1 MSENEALFSIPNWS
15 LGYRDK
21 NSIIMI
27 ITSKILSSHPELTHG
42 ISTRFADE
50 PPFYN
55 NLSKH
60 VGDNPETIS
69 KNRARFFGSLGIAEA
84 SLVHA
89 NQIHSDGVSIV
100 TKPGLYP
107 NTDALITSQKG
118 LNLVI
123 SVADCMPVMI
133 YDESNH
139 VIANIHSGWRGTQ
152 KNIAGKTIS
161 IMKTDFHSKP
171 AELIIFMG
179 PAISKPNFEVDKDV
193 ADMFPAEYVSPKPN
207 SEGKF
212 IVDTGRMVYES
223 LLAAGVPA
231 KNIEQFPGCTYDTPN
246 LHSYRR
252 DKSGSGRMFAV
263 LGMKE

>member
-1 MSENEALFSIPNWS
+1 
-15 LGYRDK
+15 
-21 NSIIMI
+21 MI
-27 ITSKILSSHPELTHG
+27 ITSKILSSHKELTHG
-42 ISTRFADE
+42 ISTRFPDE
-50 PPFYN
+50 PPFHN

-60 VGDNPETIS
+60 VGDEHDIVM
-69 KNRARFFGSLGIAEA
+69 KNRARFFGSLGIAETT
-84 SLVHA
+84 LVHG
-89 NQIHSDGVSIV
+89 NQVHSDGVSIV

-133 YDESNH
+133 YDKTNG

-152 KNIAGKTIS
+152 KNIVGKTIS
-161 IMKTDFHSKP
+161 IMKTYFHSNP
-171 AELIIFMG
+171 AELVIFTG

-193 ADMFPAEYVSPKPN
+193 ADMFPPEYVSPKPN

-212 IVDTGRMVYES
+212 IVDTGRMVYAS

-231 KNIEQFPGCTYDTPN
+231 KSIEQFPGCTYDTPY

-263 LGMKE
+263 LGMK

>member
-1 MSENEALFSIPNWS
+1 
-15 LGYRDK
+15 
-21 NSIIMI
+21 MI
-27 ITSKILSSHPELTHG
+27 ITSKILSSHPEIIHG
-42 ISTRFADE
+42 ISTRFTGE

-55 NLSKH
+55 NLSKSIE
-60 VGDNPETIS
+60 DNPETIS

-89 NQIHSDGVSIV
+89 NQVHSDGISIV

-107 NTDALITSQKG
+107 ATDALITSQKG

-133 YDESNH
+133 YDKTNG

-152 KNIAGKTIS
+152 KNIVGKTIS
-161 IMKTDFHSKP
+161 IMQNEFASKP
-171 AELIIFMG
+171 ADLLVFMG

-193 ADMFPAEYVSPKPN
+193 ADMFPPEYVSQKPK
-207 SEGKF
+207 SDGKF
-212 IVDTGRMVYES
+212 IVDTGRMVYQS
-223 LLAAGVPA
+223 LLSAGVPA
-231 KNIEQFPGCTYDTPN
+231 KSIELSTECTFESAH

-252 DKSGSGRMFAV
+252 DKTRSGRMFAV
-263 LGMKE
+263 IGMKV

>member
-1 MSENEALFSIPNWS
+1 
-15 LGYRDK
+15 
-21 NSIIMI
+21 MI
-27 ITSKILSSHPELTHG
+27 ITSKILSSHPELIHG

-55 NLSKH
+55 NLSKSIN
-60 VGDNPETIS
+60 DNPETIS

-89 NQIHSDGVSIV
+89 NQVHSDGVSIV

-123 SVADCMPVMI
+123 SIADCMPVMI
-133 YDESNH
+133 YDKTNG

-152 KNIAGKTIS
+152 KNIVGKTIS
-161 IMKTDFHSKP
+161 IMKADFGSNPVK
-171 AELIIFMG
+171 LLVFTG

-193 ADMFPAEYVSPKPN
+193 AEMFPEKYVSPKLNTP
-207 SEGKF
+207 GKF
-212 IVDTGRMVYES
+212 IVDTGKMVYEC
-223 LLAAGVPA
+223 LLEAGVQVN
-231 KNIEQFPGCTYDTPN
+231 NIEQYPECTFDNAY

-252 DKSGSGRMFAV
+252 DKSVSGRMFAV
-263 LGMKE
+263 LGMKIQ

>member
-1 MSENEALFSIPNWS
+1 LLLQGVPLNKLAATADWKTGVCLQTPSEDTGKQIL
-15 LGYRDK
+15 K
-21 NSIIMI
+21 NSRLRSSHLNTI
-27 ITSKILSSHPELTHG
+27 ITHRATHG

-60 VGDNPETIS
+60 VGDEPETIS

-89 NQIHSDGVSIV
+89 NQVHSDGVSIV

-107 NTDALITSQKG
+107 NTDGLITSLKG

-133 YDESNH
+133 YDQSNH

-152 KNIAGKTIS
+152 KNIVGKTIS
-161 IMKTDFHSKP
+161 IMKTDFNSKP
-171 AELIIFMG
+171 AELIVFMG

-207 SEGKF
+207 STNLLLIPCF
-212 IVDTGRMVYES
+212 SS
-223 LLAAGVPA
+223 LFRRRAG
-231 KNIEQFPGCTYDTPN
+231 KNIEQFL
-246 LHSYRR
+246 LH
-252 DKSGSGRMFAV
+252 
-263 LGMKE
+263 L

>member
-1 MSENEALFSIPNWS
+1 
-15 LGYRDK
+15 
-21 NSIIMI
+21 MI
-27 ITSKILSSHPELTHG
+27 ITSKILASHKELTHG
-42 ISTRFADE
+42 ISTRFPDE

-60 VGDNPETIS
+60 VGDEHDTVM
-69 KNRARFFGSLGIAEA
+69 KNRARFFGSLGIAETT
-84 SLVHA
+84 LVHG
-89 NQIHSDGVSIV
+89 NQVHADGVSIV

-133 YDESNH
+133 YDKTNG

-161 IMKTDFHSKP
+161 IMKTDFHSNP
-171 AELIIFMG
+171 AELIVFMR

-207 SEGKF
+207 SEGKY
-212 IVDTGRMVYES
+212 IVDTGKMVLVS
-223 LLAAGVPA
+223 LLTAGVPA
-231 KNIEQFPGCTYDTPN
+231 KSIEQFPGCTYDTPH

-252 DKSGSGRMFAV
+252 DRSGSGRMFAV
-263 LGMKE
+263 LGMK

>member
-1 MSENEALFSIPNWS
+1 
-15 LGYRDK
+15 
-21 NSIIMI
+21 MI
-27 ITSKILSSHPELTHG
+27 ITSKILASHKELTHG
-42 ISTRFADE
+42 ISTRFPDE

-60 VGDNPETIS
+60 VGDEHDTVM
-69 KNRARFFGSLGIAEA
+69 KNRARFFGSLGIAETT
-84 SLVHA
+84 LIHGNQVHA
-89 NQIHSDGVSIV
+89 DGVSIV
-100 TKPGLYP
+100 AKPGLYP

-133 YDESNH
+133 YDKTNG

-161 IMKTDFHSKP
+161 IMITDFHSNP
-171 AELIIFMG
+171 AELVVFMG

-212 IVDTGRMVYES
+212 IVDTGKMVLAS
-223 LLAAGVPA
+223 LLATGVPA
-231 KNIEQFPGCTYDTPN
+231 KSIEQFPGCTYDTPH

-252 DKSGSGRMFAV
+252 DRSGSGRMFAV
-263 LGMKE
+263 LGMK

>member
-1 MSENEALFSIPNWS
+1 
-15 LGYRDK
+15 
-21 NSIIMI
+21 MI
-27 ITSKILSSHPELTHG
+27 ITSKILSSQPELIHG
-42 ISTRFADE
+42 VSTRFADE

-55 NLSKH
+55 NLSKTIN
-60 VGDNPETIS
+60 DNPETIS

-89 NQIHSDGVSIV
+89 NQVHADGVSIV

-107 NTDALITSQKG
+107 ATDALITSQKG

-123 SVADCMPVMI
+123 SIADCMPVML
-133 YDESNH
+133 YDKANG

-152 KNIAGKTIS
+152 KNIAAKTIS
-161 IMKTDFHSKP
+161 IMQNEFASNP
-171 AELIIFMG
+171 ADLLVFMG

-207 SEGKF
+207 SDGKF
-212 IVDTGRMVYES
+212 IVDTGSMVYSS
-223 LLAAGVPA
+223 LLSAGVPA
-231 KNIEQFPGCTYDTPN
+231 KNIEQFPGCTFDTPH

>member
-1 MSENEALFSIPNWS
+1 M
-15 LGYRDK
+15 GYRDK

-50 PPFYN
+50 PPFHN
-55 NLSKH
+55 NLSKTIN
-60 VGDNPETIS
+60 DNPETIS

-89 NQIHSDGVSIV
+89 NQVHSDGVSVV

-123 SVADCMPVMI
+123 SVADCMPVML
-133 YDESNH
+133 YDKSNH

-152 KNIAGKTIS
+152 KNIVGKTIS
-161 IMKTDFHSKP
+161 IMKTDFISKP
-171 AELIIFMG
+171 AGLLVFMG

-193 ADMFPAEYVSPKPN
+193 AEMFLAEYVSPKPN

-212 IVDTGRMVYES
+212 IVDTVRMVYES

>member
-1 MSENEALFSIPNWS
+1 
-15 LGYRDK
+15 
-21 NSIIMI
+21 MI
-27 ITSKILSSHPELTHG
+27 ITSKILSSHIELTHG
-42 ISTRFADE
+42 ISTRFVDE
-50 PPFYN
+50 PPYYN

-60 VGDNPETIS
+60 VGDEPETIS

-89 NQIHSDGVSIV
+89 NQVHSDGVSIV

-123 SVADCMPVMI
+123 SIADCMPVMI
-133 YDESNH
+133 YDKTNG

-152 KNIAGKTIS
+152 KNIVGKTIS
-161 IMKTDFHSKP
+161 IMKTDLHSKP
-171 AELIIFMG
+171 AELIVFMG

-193 ADMFPAEYVSPKPN
+193 AEMFPAEYVSQKPK
-207 SEGKF
+207 SESKF
-212 IVDTGRMVYES
+212 IVDTGRVVYES
-223 LLAAGVPA
+223 LLLAGVPA
-231 KNIEQFPGCTYDTPN
+231 NNIEQYPECTFDN
-246 LHSYRR
+246 AHLHSYRR

>member
-1 MSENEALFSIPNWS
+1 
-15 LGYRDK
+15 
-21 NSIIMI
+21 MI
-27 ITSKILSSHPELTHG
+27 ITSKILSSHKELTHG

-50 PPFYN
+50 PPFCN

-60 VGDNPETIS
+60 VGDEHDTVM

-84 SLVHA
+84 SLVHG
-89 NQIHSDGVSIV
+89 NQVHSDGVSIV

-107 NTDALITSQKG
+107 NTDALITAQIG

-133 YDESNH
+133 YDKTNG

-161 IMKTDFHSKP
+161 IMKTDFHSNP
-171 AELIIFMG
+171 AELIVFMG

-193 ADMFPAEYVSPKPN
+193 AEMFPAEYVSPKQNTP
-207 SEGKF
+207 GKF
-212 IVDTGRMVYES
+212 IVDTGKMVLAS
-223 LLAAGVPA
+223 LLTAGVPA
-231 KNIEQFPGCTYDTPN
+231 KNIEQYPECTFDN
-246 LHSYRR
+246 SHLHSYRR

>member
-1 MSENEALFSIPNWS
+1 
-15 LGYRDK
+15 
-21 NSIIMI
+21 MI
-27 ITSKILSSHPELTHG
+27 ITSRILSSLPEIIHG
-42 ISTRFADE
+42 ISTRFAGE

-55 NLSKH
+55 NLSKS
-60 VGDNPETIS
+60 VGDERDTIM
-69 KNRARFFGSLGIAEA
+69 KNRARFFGSLGIAET

-89 NQIHSDGVSIV
+89 NQVHSDGVSIV

-123 SVADCMPVMI
+123 SIADCMPVMI
-133 YDESNH
+133 YDRSNG
-139 VIANIHSGWRGTQ
+139 VIANIHTGWRGTQ
-152 KNIAGKTIS
+152 KNIVGKTIS
-161 IMKTDFHSKP
+161 LMKSDFGTKP
-171 AELIIFMG
+171 EELAVFTG

-193 ADMFPAEYVSPKPN
+193 ADMFPAEYVSPKPGAD
-207 SEGKF
+207 GKF
-212 IVDTGRMVYES
+212 IIDTGKMVYSS

-231 KNIEQFPGCTYDTPN
+231 VNIEQSSECTFESAH

-263 LGMKE
+263 IGMKE

>member
-1 MSENEALFSIPNWS
+1 
-15 LGYRDK
+15 
-21 NSIIMI
+21 MI
-27 ITSKILSSHPELTHG
+27 ITSKILSSYTELTHG

-55 NLSKH
+55 NLSKSIN
-60 VGDNPETIS
+60 DNPEIIS

-89 NQIHSDGVSIV
+89 NQVHSDGVSIV

-107 NTDALITSQKG
+107 YTDALITSQKG

-133 YDESNH
+133 YDRSNH

-152 KNIAGKTIS
+152 KNIAGKTIL
-161 IMKTDFHSKP
+161 IMKTDFNSKP
-171 AELIIFMG
+171 AELIVFMG

-193 ADMFPAEYVSPKPN
+193 AEMFPAEYVSPKPN

-212 IVDTGRMVYES
+212 IVVTGRVCYQS
-223 LLAAGVPA
+223 LLSAALPS
-231 KNIEQFPGCTYDTPN
+231 KNIEPCPGCTFDTPH

-263 LGMKE
+263 LGMK